1 MRTSLNLAANPF
13 INHRLFWIAAVTFFF
28 LSLWFALWVNAEV
41 SRVRQEASTVES
53 QIKAQ
58 EGRVQEYRDELE
70 RRRRE
75 KAAIIMT
82 PEQGRELAAAHKLV
96 ASRAFSW
103 NRLIA
108 NIERFVPKK
117 AKVTSIQVEESAAN
131 DQRVVAQLEIKAI
144 GQTAAQMTEMMES
157 MDKSAGLFEVKSF
170 TQEQAIESGETP
182 FTLRVSYSLTRG
194 EG

>member
-1 MRTSLNLAANPF
+1 MRTSLNLATKPF
-13 INHRLFWIAAVTFFF
+13 INHRLFWIAAVTLFF

-41 SRVRQEASTVES
+41 SRVRQEAAGVES

-70 RRRRE
+70 RRRRAE
-75 KAAIIMT
+75 AAIIMT
-82 PEQGRELAAAHKLV
+82 PEQGRELAAAHQLV
-96 ASRAFSW
+96 ANRAFSW

-117 AKVTSIQVEESAAN
+117 AKVTSIQVAESAAD
-131 DQRVVAQLEIKAI
+131 DQRVVAQLEIKAV
-144 GQTAAQMTEMMES
+144 GQTAAQLTEMMES
-157 MDKSAGLFEVKSF
+157 MDKSGGLFEVKSF
-170 TQEQAIESGETP
+170 TQEQAIENGEIP